1 MLLEDESCFIGVI
14 TGVKKKTFEDFS
26 ITSAFDTSF
35 FSRDSDPQQLVVSNE
50 KRRMSFTTKQNYK
63 KAEWMVSVQGSFTE
77 YYVRVKKM

>member
-1 MLLEDESCFIGVI
+1 MSCFIGVI
-14 TGVKKKTFEDFS
+14 TGVKKKAFEDFS
-26 ITSAFDTSF
+26 VTSAFDISF

-77 YYVRVKKM
+77 YYARVKKM